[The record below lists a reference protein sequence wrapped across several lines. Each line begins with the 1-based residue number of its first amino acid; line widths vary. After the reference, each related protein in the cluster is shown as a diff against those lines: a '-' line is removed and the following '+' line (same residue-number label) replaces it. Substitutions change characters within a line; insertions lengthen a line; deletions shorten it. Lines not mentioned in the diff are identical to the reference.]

1 MQKIGCSLR
10 RYALNRTRISA
21 TPLREMP
28 RDRCTN
34 SRLRAVHHFPD
45 AWRATASSI
54 LCCLALVTS
63 LRAQEPVRTAAQQLP
78 IQTFR
83 QSPEAFFYL
92 GPFQEILTGALGV
105 AYTDNVGLST
115 TDKVSD
121 LSYAESLSLNTTWV
135 VSHLNQ
141 LQFNFGGQLIENF
154 YGNGKN
160 LVTFAVDPTSKIEF
174 KLAIGDFLVRVY
186 DQFSYTQNPTTDP
199 TATNTANLNSLTN
212 TFGTVVDWDLTLAVL
227 SLSGDLT
234 YNNQSGS
241 TVLGQNNPSTT
252 GTRESFRLGSS
263 LTFRLSPDILY
274 GITGVGTRSTSS
286 DAPGVNSLNLGAF
299 TKGKLS
305 KAFEF
310 DLSAGITLVDTKPH
324 IAPTFY
330 FSAAFRYQVD
340 PHLQL
345 LLSADRDLIF
355 TTGTDLT
362 QENVFKIGA
371 QWGIT
376 RAITFSLSPFI
387 NFGDVKTTTNTV
399 GINTAG
405 LSTSAQQGNYSQYGI
420 EAGLVWKLRKRW
432 STGITYDYVR
442 RLSESTSAGIQPG
455 AKQLH
460 SKFHRIFNQ
469 LCVLKVTWSPSP
481 RTFSGKLLLPGI
493 LGGNSASRPSRG

>member
-1 MQKIGCSLR
+1 M
-10 RYALNRTRISA
+10 
-21 TPLREMP
+21 
-28 RDRCTN
+28 
-34 SRLRAVHHFPD
+34 
-45 AWRATASSI
+45 
-54 LCCLALVTS
+54 
-63 LRAQEPVRTAAQQLP
+63 RAQEAVRSAAQQLP

-105 AYTDNVGLST
+105 AYTDNVGLSA

-121 LSYAESLSLNTTWV
+121 LSYAQSLSLNTTWV

-160 LVTFAVDPTSKIEF
+160 LVTFAVDPTSKLEF
-174 KLAIGDFLVRVY
+174 KLGIGDFLVRLY
-186 DQFSYTQNPTTDP
+186 DQFSFTQNPTTDP

-227 SLSGDLT
+227 SLSADLT

-241 TVLGQNNPSTT
+241 DVLGQNNPSTT
-252 GTRESFRLGSS
+252 GTRDSFRVGSS
-263 LTFRLSPDILY
+263 VTFRLSPAILY

-286 DAPGVNSLNLGAF
+286 DAAGVNSLNLGAF

-310 DLSAGITLVDTKPH
+310 DLAAGITLVDTKPH

-376 RAITFSLSPFI
+376 RTITFSLSPFI
-387 NFGDVKTTTNTV
+387 NFGDVETTTNTV
-399 GINTAG
+399 GINTVG

-432 STGITYDYVR
+432 STGLTYDYVR
-442 RLSESTSAGIQPG
+442 RLSETTSAGIQPG
-455 AKQLH
+455 GNNYVQNSIA
-460 SKFHRIFNQ
+460 
-469 LCVLKVTWSPSP
+469 
-481 RTFSGKLLLPGI
+481 FSI
-493 LGGNSASRPSRG
+493 SYAF